1 MKLKLRLMF
10 LLGGLLFIP
19 TISIFSSS
27 PRGCDYVDEFSENFI
42 CKSGQ
47 RETAHIKVKC
57 HKKRNVLS
65 SYGYLEENTLYLFFS
80 SPLEN
85 VSLDITNADT
95 GALIFSGRFTG
106 THLSIPLED
115 YGLNFIIN
123 VN

>member
-1 MKLKLRLMF
+1 MKQKLRLMF

-27 PRGCDYVDEFSENFI
+27 PKGCDYVDEFTEKFT
-42 CKSGQ
+42 CKSGH
-47 RETAHIKVKC
+47 RKEANIMFKNAKR
-57 HKKRNVLS
+57 RNVLS
-65 SYGYLEENTLYLFFS
+65 SHGYLEENTLYLFFS